1 MSREIDLIPAALSQT
16 DIRTQLPFHLRQFVA
31 EQDYDKRYNARDQ
44 AIWRY
49 VLSQLVNHLKDK
61 AHPVYFN
68 GLKRTGITLEKIP
81 SIDEMNIC
89 LKQLGWR
96 AIVVDGFIPPQA
108 FMELQSLKVLAIAVD
123 MRSIEHIDYT
133 PAPDIIHEA
142 AGHAPIIADEE
153 YAEYLQRFGAIGM
166 KAIFNQWD
174 VAVYEAV
181 RSLSIAKEDYD
192 LTNYE
197 IVKFEDNLNELLASP
212 GEPSELA
219 LLTRL
224 HWWTVEY
231 GLVGNVDD
239 SGIFGAGLLSS
250 LGESRHCLSD
260 SVLKLPLTVEA
271 VLTSYDIT
279 QEQPQLFVTKSC
291 RHLTQILEEYAATMC
306 YQKGGSSSLASAMS
320 CGVVTTTEY
329 SSGLQVS
336 GRLTRLMTNALGG
349 EIYIGTEGP
358 TQLSVA
364 CKELEGHDTTYHSAG
379 FGSPVGRICNLMKP
393 LEDASEYDLQIM
405 NIKREQI
412 VCLEFL
418 SGVTV
423 KGWLKGLTKED
434 GKIVLLSFENCTV
447 LDPKGDSLFDP
458 KWGAYDM
465 AVGESIVS
473 VFAGSADREKF
484 DVFPPKPEEKKSVN
498 RPAKELPN
506 EIKFYLELRNFR
518 NCLSNNEEVTREEFM
533 ELVQESQKSHPAEWL
548 LHLELHELSLSMKMH
563 NEITTLHLESLCKTH
578 QEFKHLINQGLEL
591 IGLENA

>member
-1 MSREIDLIPAALSQT
+1 MTSDTSETNLITENLSQEV
-16 DIRTQLPFHLRQFVA
+16 IRAQLPLHLRQFVA
-31 EQDYDKRYNARDQ
+31 AQDYETRYTPRDQ
-44 AIWRY
+44 AVWRY
-49 VLSQLVNHLKDK
+49 VLSQLVNHLGDK
-61 AHPVYFN
+61 AHPVYFD
-68 GLKRTGITLEKIP
+68 GLKKTGITLETIP

-108 FMELQSLKVLAIAVD
+108 FMELQALKVLAIALD

-153 YAEYLQRFGAIGM
+153 YAEYLQRFGEIGM

-181 RSLSIAKEDYD
+181 RALSIAKENTA
-192 LTNYE
+192 LTE
-197 IVKFEDNLNELLASP
+197 LELAKFEDNLNALLDSP

-231 GLVGNVDD
+231 GLVGKVDD
-239 SGIFGAGLLSS
+239 CGIFGAGLLSS
-250 LGESRHCLSD
+250 LEESRHCLSE
-260 SVLKLPLTVEA
+260 SVLKRSLTVEA

-279 QEQPQLFVTKSC
+279 HQQPQLFVTKSC

-306 YQKGGSSSLASAMS
+306 YQMGGSASLSSAVN
-320 CGVVTTTEY
+320 CGVVVSAEY

-336 GRLTRLMTNALGG
+336 GLFNRLLTNALGG
-349 EIYIGTEGP
+349 EIYLGTEGP

-364 CKELEGHDTTYHSAG
+364 YKELTGHGVTYHNAG

-405 NIKREQI
+405 GIKREEVI
-412 VCLEFL
+412 HLEFL
-418 SGVTV
+418 SGISVR
-423 KGWLKGLTKED
+423 GWLKSIVKEE
-434 GKIVLLSFENCTV
+434 GKIVLLSFKNCTV
-447 LDPKGDSLFDP
+447 ADPEGTLLFDP
-458 KWGAYDM
+458 DWGDYDM
-465 AVGESIVS
+465 AVGERITS

-484 DVFPPKPEEKKSVN
+484 DVFPSMSEEEKSPCPPLEALSELN
-498 RPAKELPN
+498 RCYAKVRSYRTSEL
-506 EIKFYLELRNFR
+506 
-518 NCLSNNEEVTREEFM
+518 EVEGGDF
-533 ELVQESQKSHPAEWL
+533 LALIQESQKHCSSEWL
-548 LHLELHELSLSMKMH
+548 LHLELYELSLLLKMH
-563 NEITTLHLESLCKTH
+563 EEKTIFQLKNIRKKH
-578 QEFKHLINQGLEL
+578 QQYEHLIKQGLEL
-591 IGLENA
+591 LDGTYK